1 MHRTYTATPDTIER
15 TWWIVDAAGRHAG
28 RLAVVI
34 ARVLQGKHKP
44 TYTPHM
50 DMGDHVIIL
59 NADKVVFT
67 GNKGQES
74 IHWHT
79 MYPMGLRSTTRKRMM
94 ETKPERML
102 ERVISGMLPKNK
114 LRARMMKRIRI
125 YRGDGH
131 PHDAQSP
138 RTLDI

>member
-1 MHRTYTATPDTIER
+1 MHKTYTATPDSIER
-15 TWWIVDAAGRHAG
+15 TWWIVNAAGQPAG
-28 RLAVVI
+28 RLAVHI

-74 IHWHT
+74 IYWHT
-79 MYPMGLRSTTRKRMM
+79 MYPTGLRSATRERMM

-114 LRARMMKRIRI
+114 LRARMMKRVRI
-125 YRGDGH
+125 YRGEGH
-131 PHDAQSP
+131 PHEAQSP
-138 RTLDI
+138 QMLEI